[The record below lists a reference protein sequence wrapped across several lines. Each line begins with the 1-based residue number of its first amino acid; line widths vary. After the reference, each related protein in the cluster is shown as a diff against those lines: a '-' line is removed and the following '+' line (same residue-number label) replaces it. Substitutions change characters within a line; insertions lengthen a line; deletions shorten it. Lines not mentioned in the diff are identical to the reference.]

1 MNPKSMG
8 RDYPFRPPRA
18 IIAAVKNHVIVAPSG
33 RGGILAP
40 TGPEICGIDE
50 AGRGPLAGPV
60 YAAAVVLPEA
70 FPVAI
75 LDDSKALSAARR
87 ESAFT
92 AIVEEA
98 VSWAIDWASPSEIDE
113 LNILGATFLAMSR
126 AHEALLASLAEGGR
140 VVPKETLVDGNRLP
154 PLRGEARAI
163 VGGDALIPAIMAA
176 SILAKVARDLQMER
190 FDWLYPE
197 YGYARHKGYPTKA
210 HREVVLSRGP
220 SPIQRSSF
228 RVRA

>member
-1 MNPKSMG
+1 M
-8 RDYPFRPPRA
+8 
-18 IIAAVKNHVIVAPSG
+18 KNHVIVAPSG

-40 TGPEICGIDE
+40 TGPGICGIDE

-70 FPVAI
+70 FPVDI

-87 ESAFT
+87 ESAFS
-92 AIVEEA
+92 AIVERA
-98 VSWAIDWASPSEIDE
+98 LAWAIDWASPSEIDE

-126 AHEALLASLAEGGR
+126 AHEALLASLAGGGR
-140 VVPKETLVDGNRLP
+140 AAPQETLVDGNRLP

-163 VGGDALIPAIMAA
+163 VGGDALVPAIMAA

>member
-1 MNPKSMG
+1 
-8 RDYPFRPPRA
+8 
-18 IIAAVKNHVIVAPSG
+18 VKNHVIVAPSG
-33 RGGILAP
+33 REGILAP
-40 TGPEICGIDE
+40 TEPEICGIDE

-60 YAAAVVLPEA
+60 YAAAVVLPES
-70 FPVAI
+70 FPIDI
-75 LDDSKALSAARR
+75 LDDSKALSASRR
-87 ESAFT
+87 ESAFSV
-92 AIVEEA
+92 IVEGA
-98 VSWAIDWASPSEIDE
+98 IAWAIDWASPSEIDE

-126 AHEALLASLAEGGR
+126 AHEALLASLAECGR
-140 VVPKETLVDGNRLP
+140 AAPRETLVDGNRLP
-154 PLRGEARAI
+154 SLRGEARAI
-163 VGGDALIPAIMAA
+163 VGGDALVPAIMAA

-197 YGYARHKGYPTKA
+197 YGYSRHKGYPTKS